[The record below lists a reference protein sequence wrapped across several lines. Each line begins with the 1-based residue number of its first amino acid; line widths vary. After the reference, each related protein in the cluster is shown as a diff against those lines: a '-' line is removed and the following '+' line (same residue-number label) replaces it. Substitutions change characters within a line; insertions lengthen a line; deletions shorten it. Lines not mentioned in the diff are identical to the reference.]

1 MPSNTEASS
10 LLASLFSHSHLA
22 IDVPECSTSRPSPTA
37 SSSRGNSRSIA
48 FYDEILTLTLHLDL
62 PPTAA
67 LPPPE
72 KGWASYPLPVQID
85 EHESDDWHERTEQ
98 ARATRLALLVLL
110 NNLHIELRGV
120 YTTPRPA
127 LPPGSSPIPPT
138 SAATSAHTSTT
149 PANQR
154 PTPSTGRRDATYS
167 EASLPG
173 DEVSFY
179 NVAWLGNKVPPE
191 PANKEQTAVDRVAD
205 RRKREQRQQLTVS
218 QKSEEQDEEVALAT
232 SFASWDQR
240 EERWRIEWSVKVPV
254 GEQFK
259 GRELSRCSPR

>member
-1 MPSNTEASS
+1 M
-10 LLASLFSHSHLA
+10 
-22 IDVPECSTSRPSPTA
+22 
-37 SSSRGNSRSIA
+37 
-48 FYDEILTLTLHLDL
+48 
-62 PPTAA
+62 
-67 LPPPE
+67 
-72 KGWASYPLPVQID
+72 
-85 EHESDDWHERTEQ
+85 
-98 ARATRLALLVLL
+98 
-110 NNLHIELRGV
+110 
-120 YTTPRPA
+120 
-127 LPPGSSPIPPT
+127 
-138 SAATSAHTSTT
+138 
-149 PANQR
+149 
-154 PTPSTGRRDATYS
+154 
-167 EASLPG
+167 
-173 DEVSFY
+173 SFY